1 MKILY
6 YGGQKSG
13 KSLLA
18 EQKALE
24 LAKAQ
29 KPYYIA
35 TYDNSYGDTEMH
47 ARIKTHRKQRKDR
60 FITIE
65 EPLHPNH
72 YVQTGGTYLIDCM
85 SMWLFNTLQQPIE
98 AVMQEVEHLCTKDAH
113 IVFVLNDVSSGIIP
127 IDGISRD
134 YVDRSGIVGQKLAA
148 LCDEVYEVKLGI
160 ALRLK

>member
-24 LAKAQ
+24 LSDST

-35 TYDNSYGDTEMH
+35 TYNNSYDDAEMH
-47 ARIKTHRKQRKDR
+47 TRIETHRKQRKDR

-65 EPLHPNH
+65 EPLHPSSH
-72 YVQTGGTYLIDCM
+72 IQAGGTYLIDCM
-85 SMWLFNTLQQPIE
+85 SMWLLNTLEMPMEMLIQEIE
-98 AVMQEVEHLCTKDAH
+98 ALCATNAN

-127 IDGISRD
+127 IDAMSRT

-160 ALRLK
+160 AVRLK

>member
-24 LAKAQ
+24 LSDGI
-29 KPYYIA
+29 KPCYIA
-35 TYDNSYGDTEMH
+35 TYDNSFNDDEMRT
-47 ARIKTHRKQRKDR
+47 RIKTHQKQREDR

-65 EPLHPNH
+65 EPLHPSSH
-72 YVQTGGTYLIDCM
+72 IQAGGTYLIDCM
-85 SMWLFNTLQQPIE
+85 SMWLLNTLEMPMEMLIQEIE
-98 AVMQEVEHLCTKDAH
+98 ALCATDAD

-127 IDGISRD
+127 IDAMSRT

-160 ALRLK
+160 AVRLK

>member
-24 LAKAQ
+24 LSDDL
-29 KPYYIA
+29 KPCYIA
-35 TYDNSYGDTEMH
+35 TYDNSYNDAEMRV
-47 ARIKTHRKQRKDR
+47 RIETHQKQRKDR

-65 EPLHPNH
+65 EPLHPSRCIRP
-72 YVQTGGTYLIDCM
+72 GGTYLIDCM
-85 SMWLFNTLQQPIE
+85 SMWLLNTLEESID
-98 AVMQEVEHLCTKDAH
+98 AVIKEVENICAKDAH

-127 IDGISRD
+127 IDAMSRD

-160 ALRLK
+160 PVRLK

>member
-1 MKILY
+1 MNILY

-24 LAKAQ
+24 LSNDI

-35 TYDNSYGDTEMH
+35 TYDNSYNDAEMRV
-47 ARIKTHRKQRKDR
+47 RIKMHRKQREDR
-60 FITIE
+60 FLSIE
-65 EPLHPNH
+65 EPLHPSH
-72 YVQTGGTYLIDCM
+72 HIQTGGTYLIDCM
-85 SMWLFNTLQQPIE
+85 SMWLLNTLEESID
-98 AVMQEVEHLCTKDAH
+98 AVIKEVENICAKDAH

-127 IDGISRD
+127 IDPLSRD